1 MFKYINIMFIITKP
15 RRKRNIIIYYFEL
28 GYVERRERDIFN
40 IYDLKS
46 YGVYRNLTVWVGG
59 GGLVL

>member
-1 MFKYINIMFIITKP
+1 MFIITKP